1 MKSSSLARLVS
12 SSTALNTYPISS
24 RMEST
29 PLPFIF
35 FTTCLEYWFAAS
47 ITSLNTYR
55 KGLNAACS
63 TCGRTV
69 SVFRFMT
76 ALKTLLN
83 ASDASV
89 SLLKTASSYLIQ
101 QRSYDETTNAKL
113 LTASLLDLLIWLEDN
128 PKFRRLILLSWFKLL
143 TALKDWNKDR

>member
-1 MKSSSLARLVS
+1 
-12 SSTALNTYPISS
+12 
-24 RMEST
+24 
-29 PLPFIF
+29 
-35 FTTCLEYWFAAS
+35 
-47 ITSLNTYR
+47 
-55 KGLNAACS
+55 
-63 TCGRTV
+63 
-69 SVFRFMT
+69 MT

-83 ASDASV
+83 ASDVPV

-101 QRSYDETTNAKL
+101 QRSYDETANAKL